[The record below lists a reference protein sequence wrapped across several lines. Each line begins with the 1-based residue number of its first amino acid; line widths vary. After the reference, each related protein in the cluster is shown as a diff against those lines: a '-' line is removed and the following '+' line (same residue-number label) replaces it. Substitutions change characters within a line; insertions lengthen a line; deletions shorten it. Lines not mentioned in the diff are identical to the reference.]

1 VRSTPIEITETVAP
15 LVFWRKEYITDSG
28 GPGRHRGGLGQ
39 VMEIAH
45 ADGSPFAI
53 SKMFDRV
60 SNPARGR
67 DGGGPGA
74 TGRVYLQ
81 DGKELRGMGRDVVP
95 PGGRL
100 VLETPGGGGL
110 GDPAE
115 RDASEV
121 RDDVLNG
128 YVSENAAREVYGDS

>member
-1 VRSTPIEITETVAP
+1 
-15 LVFWRKEYITDSG
+15 
-28 GPGRHRGGLGQ
+28 
-39 VMEIAH
+39 MEIAH

-60 SNPARGR
+60 GNPARGR

-128 YVSENAAREVYGDS
+128 YVSENAAREVYGHD

>member
-1 VRSTPIEITETVAP
+1 MATPI
-15 LVFWRKEYITDSG
+15 
-28 GPGRHRGGLGQ
+28 
-39 VMEIAH
+39 
-45 ADGSPFAI
+45 GSASPPERPI
-53 SKMFDRV
+53 LNSSTR
-60 SNPARGR
+60 S
-67 DGGGPGA
+67 
-74 TGRVYLQ
+74 
-81 DGKELRGMGRDVVP
+81 

>member
-1 VRSTPIEITETVAP
+1 
-15 LVFWRKEYITDSG
+15 
-28 GPGRHRGGLGQ
+28 
-39 VMEIAH
+39 MEISH

-60 SNPARGR
+60 DNPARGR

-74 TGRVYLQ
+74 TGRVYLR
-81 DGKELRGMGRDVVP
+81 DGDQLRGMGRDVVP
-95 PGGRL
+95 PGARL

-115 RDASEV
+115 RDPDAV
-121 RDDVLNG
+121 ANDVLNG
-128 YVSENAAREVYGDS
+128 YVSEDAAAKVYGGS

>member
-1 VRSTPIEITETVAP
+1 
-15 LVFWRKEYITDSG
+15 
-28 GPGRHRGGLGQ
+28 
-39 VMEIAH
+39 
-45 ADGSPFAI
+45 
-53 SKMFDRV
+53 
-60 SNPARGR
+60 
-67 DGGGPGA
+67 
-74 TGRVYLQ
+74 
-81 DGKELRGMGRDVVP
+81 MGRDVVP